1 MSIYHEK
8 SNYKSSDYRSRNY
21 SGNWVSHFI
30 NEYVDSLHTK
40 GLQKTQSEFFKY
52 KDEHLPRN
60 LYKFFPPTVYSLLSL
75 QNQTIYLSTP
85 QNFNDPFDS
94 YVCVETETYAKLY
107 LLRELKRTNR
117 ITATETRSSI
127 SSKEYWEINNSW
139 SKEDEAYGRVI
150 YHNRKSTFST
160 IYSIFEN
167 KNKEFKEDADRL
179 MYKGRVECHRKIM
192 NIRSMQFRISCFSDF
207 KDDHELLQNSTM
219 WSHYA
224 NNHKGFCIKYSMD
237 FENLDNKEL
246 IACGLFPVKYT
257 SVVPKISPKELLKL
271 EFEEGKL
278 KLNKPIIKT
287 TLKTL
292 TTKSRFWNYENEWRL
307 ILSEQ
312 SSLAFPKNTMKFL
325 NIEAIFL
332 GCRIEKNLRN
342 EIIKFGA
349 SQGISVF
356 QTTQSN
362 EKFILHSHS
371 EDLTKLKTD
380 EFYENL
386 EIFNKIED
394 LEFRNHLRDKL
405 YTDFNP

>member
-1 MSIYHEK
+1 MSIFDEK
-8 SNYKSSDYRSRNY
+8 SNHKSSDYRSRNY

-30 NEYVDSLHTK
+30 NEYVDSLQTL

-60 LYKFFPPTVYSLLSL
+60 LYKFFPPTIYSLLSL
-75 QNQTIYLSTP
+75 QNQTIFLSTP

-107 LLRELKRTNR
+107 LLRELKRNNR
-117 ITATETRSSI
+117 ITATETPSSI

-139 SKEDEAYGRVI
+139 SKEDETNGRVI
-150 YHNRKSTFST
+150 YSNRRSTFMT

-167 KNKEFKEDADRL
+167 KNKDFKEYADRL
-179 MYKGRVECHRKIM
+179 LYKGRVECQRKIK
-192 NIRSMQFRISCFSDF
+192 NIRSLQFRISCFSDF
-207 KDDHELLQNSTM
+207 KDDDELLQNSTM

-224 NNHKGFCIKYSMD
+224 DNHRGFCIKYSID
-237 FENLDNKEL
+237 FENLDDKEL
-246 IACGLFPVKYT
+246 IVSGLFPVKYT
-257 SVVPKISPKELLKL
+257 SVVPKISSKELLKL

-278 KLNKPIIKT
+278 KLNKSVIKT

-292 TTKSRFWNYENEWRL
+292 TTKSRFWKYENEWRL

-312 SSLAFPKNTMKFL
+312 SSLAFPKNTIKFF

-349 SQGISVF
+349 SEGISVF

-362 EKFILHSHS
+362 EKFNLHSQY
-371 EDLTKLKTD
+371 EDITKLKTD
-380 EFYENL
+380 EFYEKL
-386 EIFNKIED
+386 DCIDKIED
-394 LEFRNHLRDKL
+394 LEFKNHLRDKL
-405 YTDFNP
+405 YTYFNP